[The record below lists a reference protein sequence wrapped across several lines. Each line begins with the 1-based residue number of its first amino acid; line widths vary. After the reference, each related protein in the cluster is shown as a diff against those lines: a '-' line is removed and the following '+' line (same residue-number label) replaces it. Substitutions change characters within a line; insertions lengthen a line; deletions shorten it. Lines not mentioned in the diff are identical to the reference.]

1 MIEYINKVTEF
12 SRAFGI
18 PIRKQFSLITPAEY
32 MLRYKLMQE
41 ENDEYLK
48 ACVMGDK
55 VEIADA
61 LVDKLYI
68 LCGSIISHGMQDKL
82 EECFNLIHEN
92 NMSKL
97 DKDGK
102 VLRDENGKVKKPVG
116 FVAVDLTKIINNE
129 D

>member
-1 MIEYINKVTEF
+1 MHKYIEYVMVFHK
-12 SRAFGI
+12 AFGI
-18 PIRKQFSLITPAEY
+18 PIRKKFSLITPAEY